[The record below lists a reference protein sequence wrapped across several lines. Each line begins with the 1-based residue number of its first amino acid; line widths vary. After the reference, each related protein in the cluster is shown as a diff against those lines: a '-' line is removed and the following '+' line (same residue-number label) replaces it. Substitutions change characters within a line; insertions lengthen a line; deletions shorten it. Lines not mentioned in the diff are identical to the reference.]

1 MPTNRQLVR
10 EQLNRWFILIGLVGI
25 FTTIIDPLSHWIYTV
40 FLTFQ
45 TGLLTYLVLKTTKH
59 QNIGRNQPCPCG
71 SGIKYKKCC
80 FPKTSFG

>member
-25 FTTIIDPLSHWIYTV
+25 FTTIIDPLSHWIYTA

-59 QNIGRNQPCPCG
+59 QNIGETNHALAAVDKVQ
-71 SGIKYKKCC
+71 KML
-80 FPKTSFG
+80 FP